1 MKTVTVVYHTTL
13 YFQQDVQV
21 PDDFDEDNDEHYQ
34 ELLNKLSFVDELDS
48 YSEITDIRDARGQWV
63 KLGQGL
69 WLNRSSM

>member
-48 YSEITDIRDARGQWV
+48 YSEITDIRDARGQ
-63 KLGQGL
+63 
-69 WLNRSSM
+69 